1 MKRLVP
7 NLMFVCALALSLAVP
22 ASARAET
29 TLQAI
34 QPLSSVQVNYISN
47 FNNQAGFVCQETWA
61 SASRIHGT
69 CRELVTASYPE
80 INIDLVTGRVRE
92 FIFYDDTYYERSG
105 DETTW
110 SATRIEGYDSSFT
123 VNDLLFGSYLYP
135 SNVVITNLGEAQVGG
150 TVATQYQFWSTDSA
164 LNEASGGQVVYDVF
178 VSAEGFVLKDQVSQ
192 RGSFPMGDGE
202 LNSIWTYSNFNQPL
216 MVYAPPPSSV
226 TVQALGKSRVTSLS
240 VLRQR

>member
-22 ASARAET
+22 GSARAET
-29 TLQAI
+29 ALQAI

-47 FNNQAGFVCQETWA
+47 FNNQAGIVCQETWA

-80 INIDLVTGRVRE
+80 INIDLVTGRVSE
-92 FIFYDDTYYERSG
+92 YIIYDDTYYQRI
-105 DETTW
+105 DAATTW
-110 SATRIEGYDSSFT
+110 SATKLEGYDPSFT
-123 VNDLLFGSYLYP
+123 INDLLYGSYLYP
-135 SNVVITNLGEAQVGG
+135 RNAVITNLGEAQVGG
-150 TVATQYQFWSTDSA
+150 TAATQYQFWSTDSA
-164 LNEASGGQVVYDVF
+164 LNEASGGQNVYDVF